1 MTLWKTKCAAPSV
14 EKCILCCRTVA

>member
-1 MTLWKTKCAAPSV
+1 MTSWKTKCAAPSV